1 MLLNPYIVCTYAF
14 IISLL
19 YPLHGISTFPLNVL
33 CFLGILGTKWHE
45 ASLGTAYSIFSHAG
59 PFLWVPWVITV
70 ESVFLTVSTF
80 VIYAIGMI
88 MFYKHPF
95 DYYIDNEPSE
105 TRKEFIRIGVV
116 IIKCVVIPIILLL
129 LLLTYLV
136 MRR

>member
-33 CFLGILGTKWHE
+33 CFLGILGTKWNE

-59 PFLWVPWVITV
+59 PFLWVPWVITA
-70 ESVFLTVSTF
+70 ESIFLTVLTF

-88 MFYKHPF
+88 TFYKHPF
-95 DYYIDNEPSE
+95 DYYIDNEPRE
-105 TRKEFIRIGVV
+105 TNKEIIRIGVV
-116 IIKCVVIPIILLL
+116 IIKYVVIPIILLL
-129 LLLTYLV
+129 LIYLV
-136 MRR
+136 MKRR